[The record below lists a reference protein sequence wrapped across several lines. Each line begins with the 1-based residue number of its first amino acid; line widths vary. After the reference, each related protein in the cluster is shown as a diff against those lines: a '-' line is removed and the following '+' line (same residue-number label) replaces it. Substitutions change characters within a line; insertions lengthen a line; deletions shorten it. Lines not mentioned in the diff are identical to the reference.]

1 MSTTRTALY
10 LIVIAALWIAAMNMD
25 YTEQLEVELA
35 HVAQR
40 CPAGA
45 GREGAQ

>member
-1 MSTTRTALY
+1 MNFQHY
-10 LIVIAALWIAAMNMD
+10 LCAAIVLLLWAAVMNMD